1 MSNKNKNK
9 DQYINSGDAPI
20 VYDDEIQNEDKI
32 VENAV
37 VPPVVPAEEKK
48 ELATPALEHKE
59 PPKVK
64 KPVEPKFEKIDAE
77 VNVVTRPKNSL
88 PDNINNHLMRV
99 RIIGNRSM
107 NGVHMMYPF
116 AIANAVIES
125 NGNYSIIV
133 SKKTVPLIVEI
144 IKNHADK
151 FGKNLD
157 SSKKESIIA
166 RFLADEKRLS
176 L

>member
-32 VENAV
+32 VEQTTS
-37 VPPVVPAEEKK
+37 PVEEKK
-48 ELATPALEHKE
+48 ELIVPPLEHKE
-59 PPKVK
+59 PETPKIE
-64 KPVEPKFEKIDAE
+64 KPVENKVEKIE
-77 VNVVTRPKNSL
+77 TSINVVSRPKNSL

-133 SKKTVPLIVEI
+133 SKKTIPLIVEI
-144 IKNHADK
+144 IRNHSDK
-151 FGKNLD
+151 FGKSLD
-157 SSKKESIIA
+157 SAKKESIIA

>member
-32 VENAV
+32 VEPTTA
-37 VPPVVPAEEKK
+37 PVEEKK
-48 ELATPALEHKE
+48 ELIVPPLEHKE
-59 PPKVK
+59 PEQKIEKPTENKV
-64 KPVEPKFEKIDAE
+64 EKIEASI
-77 VNVVTRPKNSL
+77 NVVSKPKNSL

-144 IKNHADK
+144 IKNHSDK
-151 FGKNLD
+151 FGKTLD
-157 SSKKESIIA
+157 SAKKESIIA